1 MIPKIV
7 IIVRIILTEEKVFFL
22 IGDENLIL
30 AFAYQNKVII
40 TVKTPM
46 IAEI

>member
-1 MIPKIV
+1 MIPKTV
-7 IIVRIILTEEKVFFL
+7 IIVRIILTEENAFFL

-30 AFAYQNKVII
+30 TFPYQNKVII
-40 TVKTPM
+40 TVKAPM